1 MHLMEVL
8 ICQVNKLSYYT
19 CKRSNNFPIKRKLFY
34 SLIVHTFMLLLIS
47 KMQLMENTT
56 NSTTVLCMYIY
67 TPNNLLL
74 ILLTQYTDLPKDIAY
89 LTTCLSYILH
99 NDVFVALQLVFIT
112 HLIKS
117 RDTRK
122 NRINKLLHRI
132 SLKTLQIHANKDMS
146 ICGINIT

>member
-1 MHLMEVL
+1 
-8 ICQVNKLSYYT
+8 
-19 CKRSNNFPIKRKLFY
+19 
-34 SLIVHTFMLLLIS
+34 
-47 KMQLMENTT
+47 
-56 NSTTVLCMYIY
+56 MYIY
-67 TPNNLLL
+67 TLNNLLL

-132 SLKTLQIHANKDMS
+132 SLKTLQIHVNKDMS